1 MLFNSFEFLIFLPLA
16 FLGYWFVFKGLKV
29 QNLFVF
35 AVSYLFYGWWDWRFL
50 FLIFLTTVLCYAS
63 GYFIGKTDTNRIRK
77 WICGL
82 NIATNIAI
90 LCYFK
95 YFNFFADSLRILFSQ
110 FGYQLDWFTLDVL
123 LPVGIS
129 FYTFQAISYPIDVYR
144 GKIAATTD
152 FVAFAAFISFF
163 PQLVAG
169 PIERS
174 TQLLPQFKKLR
185 KFEYSKAVDGMR
197 QILWGFFKKIVVA
210 DNCAMLANNV
220 FDNFESCSA
229 PVLWFGA
236 FMFTFQ
242 IYGDFSGYSD
252 IAIGVARLFGIN
264 LSRNF
269 HFPYFSRD
277 IAEFW
282 RRWHISLNTWFRDYI
297 YIPLGGSR
305 CSKVKVVR
313 NTMVIFLISGLWH
326 GANWTFV
333 AWGAFH
339 GLLFLPLILS
349 GSNRKYLS
357 VIAENRVFPTAIEL
371 FQVLT
376 TFVLVMIGWVI
387 FRSEN
392 ISQAIDYLMAMT
404 MRWDNPSC
412 GNALVGLNTT
422 ISSTIL
428 MISILTI
435 IDWTQRRK
443 NFGMQIVEGRS
454 MVVRW
459 SIYLLF
465 FFFIL
470 VFAGQQAQ
478 FIYFQF

>member
-1 MLFNSFEFLIFLPLA
+1 M
-16 FLGYWFVFKGLKV
+16 
-29 QNLFVF
+29 
-35 AVSYLFYGWWDWRFL
+35 
-50 FLIFLTTVLCYAS
+50 
-63 GYFIGKTDTNRIRK
+63 
-77 WICGL
+77 
-82 NIATNIAI
+82 
-90 LCYFK
+90 
-95 YFNFFADSLRILFSQ
+95 
-110 FGYQLDWFTLDVL
+110 
-123 LPVGIS
+123 
-129 FYTFQAISYPIDVYR
+129 
-144 GKIAATTD
+144 
-152 FVAFAAFISFF
+152 AFAAFISFF

-197 QILWGFFKKIVVA
+197 QILWGFFKKIVIA

-392 ISQAIDYLMAMT
+392 ISQAIDYLIAMT

-459 SIYLLF
+459 SYIFTIFLLYIGLCWTASSIYLFPILRAMRK
-465 FFFIL
+465 FIL
-470 VFAGQQAQ
+470 QSALFVLVCLILLICFHLTIQNLRNDYLKLPENVNKVFLGNSTFEYGINDSRIPNAIKFCTKMQSQS
-478 FIYFQF
+478 I